1 MHNAPIFTRSI
12 GLDVHQDVIYVTV
25 ISVLGG
31 TADQYQISTREKDF
45 EAFLDTLRPD
55 DQVALESTRGSSY
68 YVSRLLTR
76 VQAVA
81 VANPT
86 KLQFLTGRTAKNDRN
101 DSFSL
106 ALLLAIGT
114 LPTIWPADEET
125 KQDRELLK
133 YRASLIQ
140 EQTRLKNRIRALL
153 NEHGM
158 RCPASDIDDQGAH
171 HFFVKL
177 RGRLPWVTQE
187 VLTNELDQ
195 IALIAARLQ
204 RIDAVVQERAA
215 RRPEVALLM
224 TIRGMDVLSA
234 FTVVATIG
242 PIDRFATPGSLA
254 NYAGLAPRQHS
265 SAGSSHFGRITK
277 AGSKMLRWALAEAV
291 QSLCRQDGPYRNLC
305 KRLERRK
312 KAKGVAMAACGRK
325 LLEAIWHMLTK
336 GETFHHM
343 EPDLVERKVR
353 RREQRLEA
361 ARHASPKKRI
371 VTKRSF

>member
-12 GLDVHQDVIYVTV
+12 GLDVHQDLIYVTV

-31 TADQYQISTREKDF
+31 TADQYQISTRDKDF
-45 EAFLDTLRPD
+45 EAFLDTLQPD

-76 VQAVA
+76 VKAVA

-114 LPTIWPADEET
+114 LPTVWPADEET

-158 RCPASDIDDQGAH
+158 RCPASDIADQG
-171 HFFVKL
+171 
-177 RGRLPWVTQE
+177 G
-187 VLTNELDQ
+187 
-195 IALIAARLQ
+195 LI
-204 RIDAVVQERAA
+204 I
-215 RRPEVALLM
+215 
-224 TIRGMDVLSA
+224 
-234 FTVVATIG
+234 
-242 PIDRFATPGSLA
+242 
-254 NYAGLAPRQHS
+254 S
-265 SAGSSHFGRITK
+265 S
-277 AGSKMLRWALAEAV
+277 
-291 QSLCRQDGPYRNLC
+291 
-305 KRLERRK
+305 
-312 KAKGVAMAACGRK
+312 
-325 LLEAIWHMLTK
+325 
-336 GETFHHM
+336 
-343 EPDLVERKVR
+343 
-353 RREQRLEA
+353 
-361 ARHASPKKRI
+361 
-371 VTKRSF
+371 